1 MHIVNTWTFLD
12 CICNL
17 YDYNVHG
24 AFREIFE
31 FERRCL
37 VVIILYTIKK

>member
-1 MHIVNTWTFLD
+1 MYMYTL
-12 CICNL
+12 
-17 YDYNVHG
+17 G

-37 VVIILYTIKK
+37 VVIILYTQLQINKFCS